1 MKNKNLKLSSLS
13 INSFVTSLNKN
24 GSETVKGGA
33 IDDTSDSV
41 VTCDTN
47 YNCTKY
53 YPCEQKEKE
62 RF

>member
-1 MKNKNLKLSSLS
+1 MKNKNLKLSGLS
-13 INSFVTSLNKN
+13 INSFVTSLNEK

-33 IDDTSDSV
+33 VFDTSDSV
-41 VTCDTN
+41 VTCDTK

-53 YPCEQKEKE
+53 YPCEPKE